1 MRARVREQLL
11 ALTAED
17 SAEVDGMLAPELDDV
32 EVCWS
37 AWWVGVLGRRG
48 GGRRS
53 KAQQA

>member
-1 MRARVREQLL
+1 MREQLL

-17 SAEVDGMLAPELDDV
+17 SAEVDALLAPELDDV
-32 EVCWS
+32 EVWWS
-37 AWWVGVLGRRG
+37 AWWVGVVGRHG

>member
-1 MRARVREQLL
+1 MREQLL

-17 SAEVDGMLAPELDDV
+17 SAAVDALLAPELDDV

>member
-17 SAEVDGMLAPELDDV
+17 SAEVDALLAPELDDV
-32 EVCWS
+32 EVLWS
-37 AWWVGVLGRRG
+37 ARWVGVVGRHD